1 MRIRS
6 LVLRTLVPSLLV
18 GVGVLMTSCSGDNDS
33 LPLVPSGPGSVQ
45 RLNAPTGRSQTVIG
59 QLNQYR
65 AQAYSVL
72 ATSTRNVNHSN
83 VLYTAAYRHAVWINT
98 VNSSTYNPTTLTG
111 IEGTRVTASSS
122 TDELRSETTT
132 GTTGTAGG
140 YFPALTTARDP
151 YNRVNA
157 VVGGADLLSTLVNR
171 GIKEYFLFDGDI
183 EIDST
188 VTGGT
193 TSTTGEHFRGYAA
206 GSTNLIDNLW
216 YSRKGRLAL
225 VRPNLTAI
233 GLAQVDDA
241 SPSGSPIYPPWPF
254 LNGRF
259 TGSVVC
265 AYARPEQ
272 QQLTVWPKDGSS
284 GIKTVGLDTDLLEV
298 VNVGDSG
305 LTVDE
310 VVAHTYTGP
319 PISITLPI
327 NVPFLLNQT
336 LNAGGVT
343 VGFRK
348 MEIDPVTSLP
358 QTPPASFIT
367 PYVAVFFAVPST
379 GGNAQEVVF
388 GAVNQATDARYQYTV
403 VGTTVTTTATT
414 TTGTAQ
420 DDAIH
425 NGELIVVPTCP
436 LEAGSWYEVA
446 VRLRSSAPAPWDE
459 FPGTQEVALE
469 GSTTTP
475 DGYYQFRFK
484 TQ

>member
-1 MRIRS
+1 MRS
-6 LVLRTLVPSLLV
+6 LPLRTLVPSVVLGCGFLLS
-18 GVGVLMTSCSGDNDS
+18 SCNGDNDS
-33 LPLVPSGPGSVQ
+33 LPLVGSGPGSIQ
-45 RLNAPTGRSQTVIG
+45 RLNAPASRSVSVVG

-72 ATSTRNVNHSN
+72 TATSKDVNHSN
-83 VLYTAAYRHAVWINT
+83 VLYTAAYRHSVWLNT
-98 VNSSTYNPTTLTG
+98 VNSATYDPTTLTG
-111 IEGTRVTASSS
+111 IEGTTVTASSS
-122 TDELRSETTT
+122 TDQLRAEIAATTT
-132 GTTGTAGG
+132 TTS
-140 YFPALTTARDP
+140 YFPALKTAKDP
-151 YNRVNA
+151 WNRVNA
-157 VVGGADLLSTLVNR
+157 VVGGSDLLKQLVNK

-183 EIDST
+183 EIDT
-188 VTGGT
+188 TTTGTGT
-193 TSTTGEHFRGYAA
+193 GSSNTGEHLRGYSL

-233 GLAQVDDA
+233 GLAQVEDA
-241 SPSGSPIYPPWPF
+241 SPSGSPIIPPWPF

-259 TGSVVC
+259 TGSVMC

-272 QQLTVWPKDGSS
+272 QQLTVWPKDGST

-298 VNVGDSG
+298 VNIGDSG
-305 LTVDE
+305 LTEDE
-310 VVAHTYTGP
+310 VVGHAYAGP
-319 PISITLPI
+319 PISVTLPV
-327 NVPFLLNQT
+327 NVPFLLNST
-336 LNAGGVT
+336 INAGGVT

-348 MEIDPVTSLP
+348 LEIDPETTLP
-358 QTPPASFIT
+358 QTPPAVVS
-367 PYVAVFFAVPST
+367 PYVAVFFAVPTT
-379 GGNAQEVVF
+379 GGTAEDVVF

-436 LEAGSWYEVA
+436 LESGSWYEVA
-446 VRLRSSAPAPWDE
+446 VRLRTSSSAPWDE
-459 FPGTQEVALE
+459 FPGTQEAGLE
-469 GSTTTP
+469 GTSSNN